1 MHTREI
7 GQLLVRE
14 IVDCSEVSRLMLI
27 GVMAEVLKH
36 LLQINFDFVECF
48 DSINPVHDINTQVIL
63 NRDLSAHLGGWGG
76 LNLTVSAVAMMS
88 GLRCLATSNRVQI
101 EMLVGFADL

>member
-14 IVDCSEVSRLMLI
+14 IVDRSEVSRLMLI

-36 LLQINFDFVECF
+36 LFQINFNFVECL
-48 DSINPVHDINTQVIL
+48 DGINPMHDISTQVIL
-63 NRDLSAHLGGWGG
+63 NRDLSAHLGG
-76 LNLTVSAVAMMS
+76 
-88 GLRCLATSNRVQI
+88 
-101 EMLVGFADL
+101 